1 MKVKAMLAAIW
12 LQPVGHQQQMLQSLI
27 VTLAKRYG
35 TAPFQPHL
43 TVCSARSWDQ
53 AKSHAAAR
61 YIERTALLPLTVRK
75 AGISY
80 STTTPFR
87 AVVVDVEN
95 NAELGSFRETLRRI
109 IGAPDLQSPHISLLY
124 TIDEGGER
132 PEWWSSETRLRGIAQ
147 ECAERIEATELVL
160 GNPVVVAPE
169 GDWTNIKS
177 WKVVWSFQGRGVRE

>member
-1 MKVKAMLAAIW
+1 
-12 LQPVGHQQQMLQSLI
+12 LI

-53 AKSHAAAR
+53 AKSDAAAR

-124 TIDEGGER
+124 TIDECGER

-147 ECAERIEATELVL
+147 ECAGRIEATELVL